1 MCGGWNLAIA
11 RDNLTYLGI
20 STNDIDKA
28 KKFYGQRLS
37 VGTTIYFGTEGVCT
51 KYVLYGTYIIG
62 LIFWLNGK

>member
-28 KKFYGQRLS
+28 KKNYGQRLS
-37 VGTTIYFGTEGVCT
+37 VGTTIYFGTEGVLLT
-51 KYVLYGTYIIG
+51 K
-62 LIFWLNGK
+62 

>member
-28 KKFYGQRLS
+28 KKIMDSVCPSERQFILGQREYYLRSEKLMLS
-37 VGTTIYFGTEGVCT
+37 FQTDE
-51 KYVLYGTYIIG
+51 TYQR
-62 LIFWLNGK
+62 